1 MRNIK
6 SLLFLAVFLI
16 TIPSFADGMDV
27 GARIK
32 AVQKSGN
39 IVEGT
44 VAGFNGDS
52 FISLFESTGH
62 YFKVPMS
69 KIKSIVHLQGQY
81 YYSAGGT
88 KADVVMVTTTDG
100 QTVNGGIYS
109 NSVVILDMGIKG
121 KRNLFVPDPSSN
133 QSIELV
139 EQPVQSVPSMK
150 IRLMN
155 GEIISVPVNKADI
168 QSIYFE

>member
-6 SLLFLAVFLI
+6 SLLFLAAFLM
-16 TIPSFADGMDV
+16 TMPAFADGMDV

-32 AVQKSGN
+32 AVQKSGAV
-39 IVEGT
+39 VEGT
-44 VAGFNGDS
+44 VSGFNGDN

-69 KIKSIVHLQGQY
+69 KIKSIVHLQDQY

-88 KADVVMVTTTDG
+88 KADVVAITTTDG
-100 QTVNGGIYS
+100 QTVNGGVYS
-109 NSVVILDMGIKG
+109 NAVIILDMGVKG

-133 QSIELV
+133 QSIEML
-139 EQPVQSVPSMK
+139 EQPVQPGSAMK